1 MSKYKFRWS
10 IAFCVIVSICLQ
22 GNSVHGQAFCAL
34 RDPAT
39 MIYEFYPDATTYK
52 SIVRTVDN
60 QVREY
65 VGSKLPFSIHFNE
78 LGKHSLYVPIKDS
91 KPLGVVHA
99 RSEAGNHGLTEI
111 VWSLTPNLEVKDF
124 AFQRCR
130 SRARSAVESD
140 DFKKQII
147 GMRFNDLKNLLSQ
160 DGQSLAH
167 GKLKPKYQSMPI
179 ATTVVRSALK
189 TISVSKSAWRRDLA
203 VLQPLY
209 NAHQAFPNAVQVRK
223 IERPYGDRVVAEFNR
238 RYVTPSGNLG
248 SGINRDEVMALQAID
263 SAGLNLGFVVKT
275 AWGMGQQNVTM
286 WWTVSNTGEIKDVH
300 ADGGWPDAMTEKAFR
315 DVIGFKKDSLSKC
328 STAAE
333 IAGAEILL
341 LAKYN

>member
-1 MSKYKFRWS
+1 MSKNIFRLS
-10 IAFCVIVSICLQ
+10 FAFCAIFSIWLQ
-22 GNSVHGQAFCAL
+22 SSSVYGQAFCAL

-39 MIYEFYPDATTYK
+39 MIYEFYPDATSYK

-65 VGSKLPFSIHFNE
+65 VGSELPFSIHFNE
-78 LGKHSLYVPIKDS
+78 LGKHTLYVPIKDS

-140 DFKKQII
+140 DFKQQII
-147 GMRFNDLKNLLSQ
+147 GMRFSDLKNLLSP
-160 DGQSLAH
+160 DGQALAH
-167 GKLKPKYQSMPI
+167 GKLKPQYQSMAI
-179 ATTVVRSALK
+179 ASTVVRSALK
-189 TISVSKSAWRRDLA
+189 TISVSKSAWRKDLA

-209 NAHQAFPNAVQVRK
+209 NAHHAFPNAVQVRK
-223 IERPYGDRVVAEFNR
+223 IEQPYDDRVVAEFNR

-248 SGINRDEVMALQAID
+248 SSINRNGVLALQAID
-263 SAGLNLGFVVKT
+263 SAGLNLGFVIKTTWSMNQQSVKI
-275 AWGMGQQNVTM
+275 

-315 DVIGFKKDSLSKC
+315 DVVGFNRSRLSEC

-333 IAGAEILL
+333 IAGAEVLL

>member
-1 MSKYKFRWS
+1 VSKNIFRLS
-10 IAFCVIVSICLQ
+10 IAFCVIIAIGLQ
-22 GNSVHGQAFCAL
+22 ASSLFGQAFCAL

-39 MIYEFYPDATTYK
+39 MIYEFYPDATSYK

-65 VGSKLPFSIHFNE
+65 VGDQLPFSIHFNE
-78 LGKHSLYVPIKDS
+78 LGKHTLYVPIKDS
-91 KPLGVVHA
+91 KPLGIVHA

-130 SRARSAVESD
+130 SRARTAVESD
-140 DFKKQII
+140 DFKNQII
-147 GMRFNDLKNLLSQ
+147 GMRFNDLRNLLSQ
-160 DGQSLAH
+160 GGQSLAP
-167 GKLKPKYQSMPI
+167 GGLKPKYQSMAT

-189 TISVSKSAWRRDLA
+189 TISVSKSAWRKDLA

-209 NAHQAFPNAVQVRK
+209 NAHQAFSNAVQVRK
-223 IERPYGDRVVAEFNR
+223 IERPYSDRVVAEFNR

-248 SGINRDEVMALQAID
+248 SGIKRDEVLALQAID
-263 SAGLNLGFVVKT
+263 STGLNLGFVVKT
-275 AWGMGQQNVTM
+275 AWSMGQQSVTI
-286 WWTVSNTGEIKDVH
+286 WWTVSNAGEIKDVH
-300 ADGGWPDAMTEKAFR
+300 ADGGWPDAITEKAFR
-315 DVIGFKKDSLSKC
+315 DVVGFNKDRLSKC

-333 IAGAEILL
+333 IAGAEIFL